1 MIESTTIG
9 AGYAALSML
18 DTGSDNVDAI
28 AEDLNMAMDGVVT
41 AEISHCI
48 RDAKMDH
55 TEVHTGDYIGFV
67 GKELLSVNANRFDVV
82 CETLERLNFKR
93 YDICIVIRGKDSDE
107 AEANQIENYITSTY
121 PGKEVYVI
129 DGMQEVYDYILIL
142 E

>member
-1 MIESTTIG
+1 VI
-9 AGYAALSML
+9 
-18 DTGSDNVDAI
+18 
-28 AEDLNMAMDGVVT
+28 T

-48 RDAKMDH
+48 RYAKMDH

-67 GKELLSVNANRFDVV
+67 GKELLSVNTNRFEAV
-82 CETLERLNFKR
+82 CETLDRLNFKR

-107 AEANQIENYITSTY
+107 TEANQIESYINSSY